1 MDLGSARLGLCN
13 GRSSLLAKPELSGS
27 AIAKI
32 TFLRNV
38 FEELGGTEVGVNSL
52 GTRHLRKKVPGTG
65 AAGSPK
71 IWLHLEQCLVFVLAE
86 NLCIPARF
94 QRAVGKCPLPR
105 GPASCSPRHPGGW
118 LCSRLSTVRSCPEKY
133 RGQLTVPSGA
143 QALIILGSVLP
154 INCHYFYHCQHCL
167 RQTATTVRC
176 CSGCS

>member
-32 TFLRNV
+32 TFLRNA

-94 QRAVGKCPLPR
+94 KGRSGSVHYPAGQLPAHPGIPVAGCAPGCPLSGLALR
-105 GPASCSPRHPGGW
+105 
-118 LCSRLSTVRSCPEKY
+118 STEVS
-133 RGQLTVPSGA
+133 
-143 QALIILGSVLP
+143 
-154 INCHYFYHCQHCL
+154 
-167 RQTATTVRC
+167 
-176 CSGCS
+176 